1 MFDAFDFTEDDLL
14 ANRAGN
20 LSVRQNERVDEY
32 LPIAKKRARFALIV
46 GEGSMLFLFGIAFFA
61 EPNQFLQALPYL
73 SIAAALYLL
82 IFLAFVIV
90 DFNKLRRLDA
100 REVQIAEGTAHL
112 LSKKHRH
119 GRWTAYYVTIDKIR
133 FQIHRDQYKAFHE
146 GARYKIFLL
155 NYPPTH
161 WILSVERK

>member
-20 LSVRQNERVDEY
+20 LSVRQNERVAEY

-112 LSKKHRH
+112 LSKKLRH

-133 FQIHRDQYKAFHE
+133 FQIHRDQYKAVHE

>member
-1 MFDAFDFTEDDLL
+1 MLEAFDFTEDDLL
-14 ANRAGN
+14 ANRAGR
-20 LSVRQNERVDEY
+20 LSIRQNERVDEY
-32 LPIAKKRARFALIV
+32 VPIAKKRARFALIV
-46 GEGSMLFLFGIAFFA
+46 GMGSVLFLFGITFFA

-90 DFNKLRRLDA
+90 DFKKLRRLDA

-112 LSKKHRH
+112 SSKKLRH
-119 GRWTAYYVTIDKIR
+119 GRWTAYYVTIDNIR
-133 FQIHRDQYKAFHE
+133 FQIHRDQFEALQE
-146 GARYKIFLL
+146 GVRSKIFFLS
-155 NYPPTH
+155 YPPTH

>member
-14 ANRAGN
+14 ANRAGK
-20 LSVRQNERVDEY
+20 LSIRQNERVDEY

-46 GEGSMLFLFGIAFFA
+46 GVGSVLFLFGIAFFA

-73 SIAAALYLL
+73 SIAASFYLL

-90 DFNKLRRLDA
+90 DFKKLRRLDA

-112 LSKKHRH
+112 LSKKLRH
-119 GRWTAYYVTIDKIR
+119 GRWTAYYVTVDNIK
-133 FQIHRDQYKAFHE
+133 FQIQRDQFEMFQE
-146 GARYKIFLL
+146 GARYKVFYL

-161 WILSVERK
+161 WILSVDRK